1 MITGECSSNKKTR
14 QDDTYGMKTHRGNTD
29 AIVSEL
35 DRALNREGGEAA
47 II

>member
-14 QDDTYGMKTHRGNTD
+14 QDDTYGMKTDRGNT
-29 AIVSEL
+29 ATLVSGL